1 MVFVAEGTAAVE
13 VKLGLVT
20 RDGPD
25 AEGGRAGIDE
35 GWLAP

>member
-1 MVFVAEGTAAVE
+1 MGLVTEGTVAAG

-25 AEGGRAGIDE
+25 AEGGRAGIVE
-35 GWLAP
+35 LGP